1 METIKNKKRLL
12 LFLICLFVLVSI
24 FWFVKNEQP
33 IKKQTEIDKSSYFG
47 RKINEQD
54 KIWVISDLH
63 YLSDELHDQGEKF
76 QFIKNTSA
84 GKDLDFSK
92 ERFEALIWQIEQ
104 EKPEI
109 LLVSGDLTLNG
120 EKLSAE
126 ELANYFERITKIET
140 QVYVIP
146 GNHDISNG
154 WARKYSGAKAE
165 KADQILPDEFA
176 EIFSLAGYSEA
187 FSRDSNS
194 LSYAVRPFDDVIIA
208 MIDTNKYMNTASSS
222 SPATSGKVRK
232 ETYNWLNEIY
242 SQAKKEDAVV
252 IPVMHHN
259 LINHN
264 SMVNQGFT
272 IDDADSLQEY
282 FLSKQANVIFSGHI
296 HAQNIAAIEKNS
308 ETIYDIVTGS
318 FASLSNP
325 IGEIKMKNQSLSYT
339 KKHLLMNEWAE
350 TTEQSNPKL
359 LDYEAYSTSLFYE
372 DGVNMAK
379 NQLIQEGW
387 ANQKEQDEITT
398 FIGRINVW
406 YFSGSNQRTKELETF
421 KQERGY
427 ELLQNHSDSFLSK
440 YVDSILS
447 EKGFND
453 SYLEVKLK

>member
-1 METIKNKKRLL
+1 M
-12 LFLICLFVLVSI
+12 
-24 FWFVKNEQP
+24 
-33 IKKQTEIDKSSYFG
+33 QTQIDKSSYFD
-47 RKINEQD
+47 RKMNEQD
-54 KIWVISDLH
+54 KIWIISDLH
-63 YLSDELHDQGEKF
+63 YLSHELHDQGEKF

-92 ERFEALIWQIEQ
+92 ERLEALIWQIEQ
-104 EKPEI
+104 EKPKI

-126 ELANYFERITKIET
+126 ELANYFERITKIGT

-154 WARKYSGAKAE
+154 WARKYRGTKAE
-165 KADQILPDEFA
+165 NADQILPEEFA

-187 FSRDSNS
+187 FSRDSDS
-194 LSYAVRPFDDVIIA
+194 LSYAVRPFNDVIIV

-259 LINHN
+259 LIDHN

-272 IDDADSLQEY
+272 IDDADSLQDY
-282 FLSKQANVIFSGHI
+282 FLSKQANLIFSGHI
-296 HAQNIAAIEKNS
+296 HAQNIAEVKKDS
-308 ETIYDIVTGS
+308 ETIYDIATGS

-325 IGEIKMKNQSLSYT
+325 IGEIEIKNQALSYT
-339 KKHLLMNEWAE
+339 KKNLLMNDWAKA
-350 TTEQSNPKL
+350 TDQINPQL

-387 ANQKEQDEITT
+387 ANQKEQDEIAS

-406 YFSGSNQRTKELETF
+406 YFAGSKQRKKEFEAF
-421 KQERGY
+421 KNEEGY
-427 ELLQNHSDSFLSK
+427 QLLQKHQDSFLTK
-440 YVDSILS
+440 YVESILS
-447 EKGFND
+447 EKNFND
-453 SYLEVKLK
+453 SYLEVKREQ